1 MKITG
6 CFAGLVSQKV
16 SKKKV
21 IRTTNV
27 IVYSLL
33 TAVIVAQQ
41 QVLWGAYFLGPKP
54 QKPPLP
60 RGLSQERAAV
70 AAVF

>member
-1 MKITG
+1 M
-6 CFAGLVSQKV
+6 
-16 SKKKV
+16 

-27 IVYSLL
+27 IIYSLL

-41 QVLWGAYFLGPKP
+41 QILWGAYFLGPKP
-54 QKPPLP
+54 QKTPLP